1 MRVYDDITL
10 ILQQLYIEDKTI
22 PKAKKSNAVPED
34 TFLECMLIL
43 DEIKKKIEESNEV
56 YMQET
61 ATRLSELKLKEQ
73 QFLEYAK
80 TAEDKKDY
88 IEALVFYQQALNTY
102 CQVGDAE
109 NAIRLSLKI
118 EEIFRKIPN
127 LENVINDFKA
137 EASNLRVNGDEEGAL
152 TKQKYAETL
161 EDALFI
167 PRD

>member
-1 MRVYDDITL
+1 MVLRNELTTKLL
-10 ILQQLYIEDKTI
+10 IISNFLFKFGQVSESENL
-22 PKAKKSNAVPED
+22 KKYHN
-34 TFLECMLIL
+34 LL

-80 TAEDKKDY
+80 AAEEKKDY
-88 IEALVFYQQALNTY
+88 VESLVFYQQALNTY

-127 LENVINDFKA
+127 LEKIIDDFKD
-137 EASNLRVNGDEEGAL
+137 EAINLRANGDEEGAL

-161 EDALFI
+161 EDALSI
-167 PRD
+167 PRN